1 MIVALAMTAAVTFQT
16 QPTYAGGTTNAIR
29 TGISKFLG
37 WTEKS
42 AENLKS
48 KVAPK
53 TISAGGESLPAA
65 VTRNFEKS
73 GLLKDMTPK
82 VSEPDYLPTLWRD
95 NDLMLFESKLANSN
109 NMGVIIQGDSGVGK
123 TQLLYGLIEDLKKSA
138 VNDSLKNAHVIE
150 VDTRNNLF
158 NSVDSFADKL
168 ESMKTEIGRSDSV
181 FIIYFNN
188 IEKFIPENSSLKID
202 EYIEAAQ
209 RKLGTSNTRIVIEGS
224 ETQINK
230 LAERSSVTAQLS
242 RQTVKALS
250 RSAIEEIVAA
260 AAKKLEQQS
269 GHQISKEMIRKSIT
283 YAESY
288 YSSTPMPRAA
298 IKLLS
303 DVIAL
308 KKARIVKPGSSISTL
323 LEDKK
328 NALIK
333 ELDYAREVIRERP
346 NALFASQRA
355 NEIPTELKAINKSI
369 SEITEK
375 FKKFNEA
382 LPEYN
387 ALLAELTIARN
398 QGIATLGSE
407 KIKKI
412 EELKP
417 IITTLQSEDFA
428 LFIHLDKSV
437 NIEELL
443 VKYRPLS
450 LEERI
455 RKYSEKIFGQDH
467 IINILAKYGEN
478 IRSIFRPKFSPPAA
492 KILLLGPPGTGKTEM
507 MRTASLVQYGSY
519 DNLIQKNME
528 DYAIKHSSS
537 GITGAAPGYV
547 GYGEGNDLVSLV
559 IQKPESVIGL
569 DEIEKADRDLM
580 NNTFLKLL
588 SQGHMVNT
596 AGKSADFSRT
606 MVIATSNLG
615 QELPRNTP
623 RAAIEEYF
631 IAHGFTKEFMDRW
644 DEIIITNPIEESFW
658 GKILDIG
665 VNQLNKDAL
674 AQTLNFVKLTEKAKI
689 GILNTVE
696 IGASKS
702 SRGVQRALE
711 KFKMQITNVFERG
724 FYKNGRDES
733 IPFQIKPGDL
743 VEADWDDASGLVFRT
758 VEK

>member
-1 MIVALAMTAAVTFQT
+1 
-16 QPTYAGGTTNAIR
+16 
-29 TGISKFLG
+29 
-37 WTEKS
+37 
-42 AENLKS
+42 
-48 KVAPK
+48 
-53 TISAGGESLPAA
+53 
-65 VTRNFEKS
+65 
-73 GLLKDMTPK
+73 
-82 VSEPDYLPTLWRD
+82 
-95 NDLMLFESKLANSN
+95 
-109 NMGVIIQGDSGVGK
+109 GVIIQGDSGVGK
-123 TQLLYGLIEDLKKSA
+123 TQLLYGLIEDIKKSA

-181 FIIYFNN
+181 FVIYFNN
-188 IEKFIPENSSLKID
+188 IEKFIPENSNLKID
-202 EYIEAAQ
+202 EYVEAAQ
-209 RKLGTSNTRIVIEGS
+209 RKLGTSKTRIVIEGS

-230 LAERSSVTAQLS
+230 LAERSSVTVQLS

-328 NALIK
+328 NALMK

-355 NEIPTELKAINKSI
+355 NEIPIELKAINKSI
-369 SEITEK
+369 AEITEK

-407 KIKKI
+407 KIKKL

-455 RKYSEKIFGQDH
+455 RKYSEKIFGQGPA
-467 IINILAKYGEN
+467 INALAKLGDN
-478 IRSIFRPKFSPPAA
+478 VTSKFRKKFGPPAT
-492 KILLLGPPGTGKTEM
+492 KILLLGEPGTGKTELA
-507 MRTASLVQYGSY
+507 RVAALVQFGGL
-519 DNLIQKNME
+519 DKLIRKEMQVFSS
-528 DYAIKHSSS
+528 IHSTS
-537 GITGAAPGYV
+537 GLTGAAPGYV
-547 GYGEGNDLVSLV
+547 GFDKEFDLVSQV
-559 IQKPESVIGL
+559 IHKPQSVILL
-569 DEIEKADRDLM
+569 DEIERADRSIINDQ
-580 NNTFLKLL
+580 FLGLL
-588 SQGHMVNT
+588 SSGFMENT
-596 AGKSADFSRT
+596 AGKTADFSQT

-615 QELPRNTP
+615 KELPPGTHRDV
-623 RAAIEEYF
+623 IENYF
-631 IAHGFTKEFMDRW
+631 IEHGFESAFMNRW
-644 DEIIITNPIEESFW
+644 DEIIIMNPIEEGLW

-665 VNQLNKDAL
+665 VNQLNKDDL
-674 AQTLNFVKLTEKAKI
+674 AQTLNFVKLTEKAKN

-696 IGASKS
+696 VGASKS
-702 SRGVQRALE
+702 ARNVQRALE

-724 FYKNGRDES
+724 FYKNGLDES